1 MNTPQITKGEF
12 LIKYNTAVQVANSAF
27 SKLGLSAK
35 KFTKAYA
42 DEYSDLS
49 DEEHFIR
56 KEYAET
62 EGENAAKK
70 AKKDQNGSFIMDDSK
85 EKELFAALK
94 AWRKEPIEFEMDKFE
109 PIKIEGKLLFMSAPI
124 YEELNGF
131 VFDVSEE
138 DYLANLE
145 AEMIRQQEE
154 NKK

>member
-1 MNTPQITKGEF
+1 MKKGEF
-12 LIKYNTAVQVANSAF
+12 LIKYNVAVQLANAAF

-42 DEYSDLS
+42 DEYSDLA

-56 KEYAET
+56 KEFAET
-62 EGENAAKK
+62 EGEGASKK
-70 AKKDQNGSFIMDDSK
+70 AKKDQNGGLIIDDSK
-85 EKELFAALK
+85 EKELIKALK

-124 YEELNGF
+124 YDELNGY

-145 AEMIRQQEE
+145 AEIERQDNEAKE